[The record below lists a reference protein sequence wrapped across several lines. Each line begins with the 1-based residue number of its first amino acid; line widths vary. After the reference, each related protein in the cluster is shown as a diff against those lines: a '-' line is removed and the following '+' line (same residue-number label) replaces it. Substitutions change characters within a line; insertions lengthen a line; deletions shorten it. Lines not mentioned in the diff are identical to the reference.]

1 MKILVV
7 CQHYF
12 PEPFRI
18 TDICEEL
25 VKRGNEVTVITGT
38 PNYPEGVT
46 YKGYEKGKKK
56 REVINGV
63 EVLRVYEIPRKKGI
77 LYRFLNYYSF
87 AISSKRL
94 AKKLKGDYD
103 VIFANQLSPIM
114 MVDGAIAY
122 KKKHNKKLIMYVMDL
137 WPASLKAGGVKESS
151 LLYKYYKGVSKRRYT
166 KADVLAVTSRSFISY
181 LKDNF
186 KISED
191 KFIYI
196 PQYAE
201 SLFSVE
207 ACKKEPNEYI
217 DLMFAGN
224 IGKAQSVESIIKSAN
239 EVKENKNIRF
249 HIVGDGVSLESC
261 KKLADSY
268 ALENVTFY
276 GRRPVEEMPSFYKM
290 ADAMLVTLNSDEFSK
305 LTLPGKV
312 QSYMASGKPIIA
324 SIDGEGQEIIKEAKC
339 GFVSNAEDYN
349 ALAENIKA
357 FSLLSKEEIENLSKN
372 SYNYLKENFT
382 KEKFIENLED
392 LLINY
397 ESFNG

>member
-77 LYRFLNYYSF
+77 FFRFLNYYSF

-122 KKKHNKKLIMYVMDL
+122 KKKHNTKLVMYVMDL

-151 LLYKYYKGVSKRRYT
+151 LLYKYYKGVSKRRYQS
-166 KADVLAVTSRSFISY
+166 ADVLAVTSKSFIPY
-181 LKDNF
+181 LKENF

-224 IGKAQSVESIIKSAN
+224 IGKAQTVETIIKSAN
-239 EVKENKNIRF
+239 EVKGDERIRF
-249 HIVGDGVSLESC
+249 HIVGDGVSLENC
-261 KKLADSY
+261 KKLAESY
-268 ALENVTFY
+268 SLKNVTFY
-276 GRRPVEEMPSFYKM
+276 GRKPIEEMPNFYKM
-290 ADAMLVTLNSDEFSK
+290 ADAMLVTLTSDEFSK

-324 SIDGEGQEIIKEAKC
+324 SVDGEGQEIIKEAKC

-357 FSLLSKEEIENLSKN
+357 FSLLSKEEIKILGEN
-372 SYNYLKENFT
+372 SYNYCKKNFS
-382 KEKFIENLED
+382 KDSFIENLER
-392 LLINY
+392 L
-397 ESFNG
+397 FN

>member
-7 CQHYF
+7 CQHYY

-46 YKGYEKGKKK
+46 YKGYEKGKVK

-63 EVLRVYEIPRKKGI
+63 EVLRAYEIPRKKGI

-87 AISSKRL
+87 AISSKKL
-94 AKKLKGDYD
+94 AKTLKGDYD

-122 KKKHNKKLIMYVMDL
+122 KKKHNKKLVMYVMDL

-151 LLYKYYKGVSKRRYT
+151 LLYKYYQGVSKRRYT
-166 KADVLAVTSRSFISY
+166 KADVIAVTSKSFIPY
-181 LKDNF
+181 LKENF

-191 KFIYI
+191 KFINI

-201 SLFSVE
+201 SIFSVE
-207 ACKKEPNEYI
+207 ACKKQPDGFI

-224 IGKAQSVESIIKSAN
+224 IGKAQTVETIIKSAN
-239 EVKENKNIRF
+239 EVKDNEKIRF
-249 HIVGDGVSLESC
+249 HIVGDGVLLENC
-261 KKLADSY
+261 KKLAESY
-268 ALENVTFY
+268 NLSSVKFY
-276 GRRPVEEMPSFYKM
+276 GRRPVEEMPNFYKM
-290 ADAMLVTLNSDEFSK
+290 ADAMLVTLTSDEFSK

-324 SIDGEGQEIIKEAKC
+324 SIDGEGQEIIKEANV
-339 GFVSNAEDYN
+339 GYVSNAEDYK

-357 FSLLSKEEIENLSKN
+357 FSLLSKEEIKNLGEN
-372 SYNYLKENFT
+372 SYNYCKDNFSKER
-382 KEKFIENLED
+382 FIESLKD
-392 LLINY
+392 LFY
-397 ESFNG
+397 EE

>member
-25 VKRGNEVTVITGT
+25 VKRGNQVTVITGT

-63 EVLRVYEIPRKKGI
+63 EVLRAYEIPRKKGI

-87 AISSKRL
+87 AISSKKL
-94 AKKLKGDYD
+94 AKRLKGDYD

-122 KKKHNKKLIMYVMDL
+122 KKKHNTKLVMYVMDL

-151 LLYKYYKGVSKRRYT
+151 LLYKYYKGVSKRRYQS
-166 KADVLAVTSRSFISY
+166 ADVLAVTSKSFIPY
-181 LKDNF
+181 LKENF

-239 EVKENKNIRF
+239 EVKGDERIRF
-249 HIVGDGVSLESC
+249 HIVGDGVSLENC

-268 ALENVTFY
+268 ALENLTFY
-276 GRRPVEEMPSFYKM
+276 GRRPVEEMPRFYKM
-290 ADAMLVTLNSDEFSK
+290 ADAMLVTLTSSEFSK
-305 LTLPGKV
+305 FTLPGKV

-392 LLINY
+392 L
-397 ESFNG
+397 FNR

>member
-7 CQHYF
+7 CQHYY

-18 TDICEEL
+18 TDICEEF
-25 VKRGNEVTVITGT
+25 VKRGHEVTVITGT

-56 REVINGV
+56 REIINGV
-63 EVLRVYEIPRKKGI
+63 EVLRAYEIPRKKGI

-87 AISSKRL
+87 AISSKKL

-122 KKKHNKKLIMYVMDL
+122 KKKNKTKLVMYVMDL

-151 LLYKYYKGVSKRRYT
+151 LFYKYYKGVSKRRYT
-166 KADVLAVTSRSFISY
+166 KADVIAVTSKSFIPY
-181 LKDNF
+181 LKENF
-186 KISED
+186 KISDD

-207 ACKKEPNEYI
+207 ACKKQPNEYI

-224 IGKAQSVESIIKSAN
+224 IGKAQTVETIIKSAN

-249 HIVGDGVSLESC
+249 HIVGDGVSLENC
-261 KKLADSY
+261 KKLSESY
-268 ALENVTFY
+268 KLENVTFY
-276 GRRPVEEMPSFYKM
+276 GRRPVEEMPNFYKM
-290 ADAMLVTLNSDEFSK
+290 ADAMLVTLTSDEFSK

-324 SIDGEGQEIIKEAKC
+324 SIDGEGQEIIKEANV
-339 GFVSNAEDYN
+339 GYVSNAEDYKS
-349 ALAENIKA
+349 LAENIKA
-357 FSLLSKEEIENLSKN
+357 FSLLSKEEIKILGEN
-372 SYNYLKENFT
+372 SYNYCKENFS
-382 KEKFIENLED
+382 KDSFIENLER
-392 LLINY
+392 L
-397 ESFNG
+397 FN